1 MPDLFAAET
10 PGGLSAAGSDVVEG
24 EAIEATANQ
33 IYGHRAAHRR
43 AAHRRAAKGASLQP
57 GPALADD
64 LAEAFFVH
72 QGRWL
77 RPGSGARVS

>member
-1 MPDLFAAET
+1 MPDLFTAET

-33 IYGHRAAHRR
+33 ICGHRAAHRW
-43 AAHRRAAKGASLQP
+43 AAKGVSLQP

-77 RPGSGARVS
+77 RPGSGARVR